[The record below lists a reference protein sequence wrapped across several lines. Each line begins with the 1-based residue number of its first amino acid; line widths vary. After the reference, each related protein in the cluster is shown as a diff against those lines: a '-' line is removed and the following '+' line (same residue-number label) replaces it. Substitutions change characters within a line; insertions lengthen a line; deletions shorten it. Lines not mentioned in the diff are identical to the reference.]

1 MQSDQSEVRDVVV
14 VGAGPVGLLTALGL
28 AQAGRSVTVIE
39 AEPGINDSPR
49 AAVYFPTTIKILDRL
64 GLLEDTLAISFLS
77 KSFAFHLLAS
87 GEVARIADTFPPDS
101 PYPYNAHFGQHLL
114 AQLVLKH
121 FSALPAT
128 EMRWSTRLVG
138 LAQDGSGATLTVETS
153 QGREELRS
161 RWVVGADGARSTV
174 RNLLSLPFEGH
185 TWPERFVATNVSYD
199 FERYGFEPA
208 NMVADPVNWAVVAR
222 LGRENLWRVT
232 FEEDANLPE
241 DDIPRR
247 IAERYSVLLPD
258 PKAPYQIVAYSPYRV
273 HERCAP
279 TFRVGRTLLAGDAAH
294 ACNPCGGMGL
304 TGGVIDA
311 AALSEVLAAVLADRA
326 PESVLDFYA
335 TERRRVFLEVSSPI
349 ASDFKRRM
357 SEKDLTRQRA
367 DFEEFRRQA
376 EDPARRSLS
385 TALSKLVEGQP
396 MPV

>member
-1 MQSDQSEVRDVVV
+1 MSEACDVVV

-28 AQAGRSVTVIE
+28 AQSGWSITVIE

-49 AAVYFPTTIKILDRL
+49 AAVYFPTTLKILARL
-64 GLLEDTLAISFLS
+64 GLLEDALAISYLS
-77 KSFAFHLLAS
+77 KSFAFRLLAT
-87 GEVARIADTFPPDS
+87 GEAVRVADTFPPDS
-101 PYPYNAHFGQHLL
+101 PYPYTAHFGQHLL

-121 FSALPAT
+121 FSVLPGT
-128 EMRWSTRLVG
+128 TMRWSTRLVG
-138 LAQDGSGATLTVETS
+138 LSQDGSGALLTVES
-153 QGREELRS
+153 SRGREDFRTK
-161 RWVVGADGARSTV
+161 WVVGADGARSTV

-208 NMVADPVNWAVVAR
+208 NMVADPINWAVVAR

-232 FEEDANLPE
+232 FAEDASLPE
-241 DDIPRR
+241 GDIPRR
-247 IAERYSVLLPD
+247 IAERYSILLPD
-258 PKAPYQIVAYSPYRV
+258 PEAPYRIVAYSPYRV

-279 TFRVGRTLLAGDAAH
+279 TFRVGRTLLVGDAAH

-311 AALSEVLAAVLADRA
+311 AALIDVLTAVLAGRA
-326 PESVLDFYA
+326 AESVLDFYS

-376 EDPARRSLS
+376 EDPARLSLS

>member
-1 MQSDQSEVRDVVV
+1 MQSDMSEVSDVVV
-14 VGAGPVGLLTALGL
+14 VGAGPVGLLTALGV
-28 AQAGRSVTVIE
+28 ARTGRSVTVIE
-39 AEPGINDSPR
+39 AEPRINDSPR

-64 GLLEDTLAISFLS
+64 GLLEDTLAIAYLSRSFS
-77 KSFAFHLLAS
+77 FHLLAS
-87 GEVARIADTFPPDS
+87 GEVVHIPDTFPPDS

-114 AQLVLKH
+114 AQLVLRH
-121 FSALPAT
+121 FSALPGTA
-128 EMRWSTRLVG
+128 MRWNTRLVG
-138 LAQDGSGATLTVETS
+138 LSQDASGATLSVETPR
-153 QGREELRS
+153 GREDVRA

-174 RNLLSLPFEGH
+174 RSLLSLPFEGH
-185 TWPERFVATNVSYD
+185 TWPDRFVATNVSYD
-199 FERYGFEPA
+199 FESYGFAPA
-208 NMVADPVNWAVVAR
+208 NMLADAVHWAVVAR

-232 FEEDANLPE
+232 FSEDASLPE
-241 DDIPRR
+241 ADIPRR
-247 IAERYSVLLPD
+247 IAEKYSVLLPD
-258 PKAPYQIVAYSPYRV
+258 PSAPYRIVAYSPYRV

-311 AALSEVLAAVLADRA
+311 AALSDVLAAVLADRA

-335 TERRRVFLEVSSPI
+335 TERRRVFLEVSSPV

-357 SEKDLTRQRA
+357 SEKDPARQRA
-367 DFEEFRRQA
+367 DFDEFRRQA
-376 EDPARRSLS
+376 EDPARLSLS